1 MSTAP
6 RHLRR
11 RGQNAA
17 RLMIVAGLLALLIGP
32 SARAQ
37 STRGTKGKVP
47 AAASS
52 APAPANVPS
61 AAETSKLATKP
72 ANAEVRKIDKDA
84 GKVTLRHFFFTWP
97 LRPARS

>member
-47 AAASS
+47 AAACS
-52 APAPANVPS
+52 AMIGIRYHRQKNPAAGNLLPE
-61 AAETSKLATKP
+61 ETCCRMRR
-72 ANAEVRKIDKDA
+72 EMMIGQKDQ
-84 GKVTLRHFFFTWP
+84 R
-97 LRPARS
+97 